1 MAKDKN
7 NKPKER
13 PAKMNI
19 PQVATRLREQM
30 QEFLGKLPS
39 GKVARRFALEA
50 MYGIQTRQSLHLT
63 EIARSLNENIP
74 LIKTVNRLSR
84 QAQRK
89 NLHEEIARFVA
100 EQGATYVK
108 DRTLLLIDPSDIA
121 KKYAEKMQYLARVR
135 DGSEGKIANGYWLCA
150 VLAVECEGRDLVPLA
165 NRLWSQNAPD
175 FKSEND
181 EILAC
186 IETVSKATG
195 KRGVWVMDRGGDRIK
210 LYMPLIQ
217 RDLDFIFRLVGNRD
231 LVHNGQKKLASEI
244 ARATP
249 LPYAETIV
257 RENSDG
263 TQTVKTIEFGYQKVK
278 LPGSEKQ
285 LYMVVVKGFGQ
296 KPTLILTTVEARNS
310 RRSLWWIVQAYLTRW
325 RIEESLRFSKQSY
338 DLEDIRVLNYESLR
352 NMMGIVLLAMY
363 FAMCHLGLQTKL
375 SVLCHHS
382 LESAKRLFGI
392 ARFRYYAIADG
403 IREILSGRMKQVFS
417 FDDHQAQGRAQPDF
431 LDMMNWPT
439 G

>member
-1 MAKDKN
+1 
-7 NKPKER
+7 
-13 PAKMNI
+13 MNI
-19 PQVATRLREQM
+19 SQVATRLREQM

-89 NLHEEIARFVA
+89 NLHEDIACFVA
-100 EQGATYVK
+100 EQGAAYVK

-135 DGSEGKIANGYWLCA
+135 DGSEGVLANGYWLCA

-210 LYMPLIQ
+210 LFKPLIE

-231 LVHNGQKKLASEI
+231 LICNGQQKLASKI
-244 ARATP
+244 ARTTP

-263 TQTVKTIEFGYQKVK
+263 TETVKTIEFGYRKVK
-278 LPGSEKQ
+278 LPGLSKQ

-296 KPTLILTTVEARNS
+296 KPTLILTTVEVRNS

-325 RIEESLRFSKQSY
+325 RIEESLRFAKQSY

-375 SVLCHHS
+375 EMLCHHS
-382 LESAKRLFGI
+382 VESAKRLFGI

-403 IREILSGRMKQVFS
+403 IREILAGRIKQVFN
-417 FDDHQAQGRAQPDF
+417 FDNHEAQGRAQPDF
-431 LDMMNWPT
+431 VDMMNWPT